1 MKEALAKVWG
11 LEEGGMKR
19 MASGHGMKTFK
30 PKPKE
35 KKEGKKADTGED
47 IAAVEL
53 DPKIKD
59 KK

>member
-11 LEEGGMKR
+11 FEKEGYNPYDKSKKG
-19 MASGHGMKTFK
+19 
-30 PKPKE
+30 
-35 KKEGKKADTGED
+35 KKESVKKAGDKTDTGED
-47 IAAVEL
+47 IAAIEL